1 MESIHSLD
9 NPFHKPRAA
18 GAVFYPV
25 PLPPPEDWLPGPQLF
40 PRQVIAGYS
49 ADYKDYNAD
58 TWATYILEQAQGFAA
73 ATSCASFS
81 GERSFLL
88 RLTSRFEVQ
97 DWLDVIPAINSGT
110 PKDRYWFGYV
120 FRGGHVTVADFQREE
135 GVEGSRAY
143 R

>member
-9 NPFHKPRAA
+9 NPFHKQRAA
-18 GAVFYPV
+18 GAVFHPV
-25 PLPPPEDWLPGPQLF
+25 PLPPPENWIAGPQLF
-40 PRQVIAGYS
+40 PRQVIAGYN

-58 TWATYILEQAQGFAA
+58 TWAAYILEQAKGFSA
-73 ATSCASFS
+73 ATSCHSCS
-81 GERSFLL
+81 GG
-88 RLTSRFEVQ
+88 RFFFTRFDVQ

-120 FRGGHVTVADFQREE
+120 FRGGHVSVADFQREE
-135 GVEGSRAY
+135 GVEDSRAF